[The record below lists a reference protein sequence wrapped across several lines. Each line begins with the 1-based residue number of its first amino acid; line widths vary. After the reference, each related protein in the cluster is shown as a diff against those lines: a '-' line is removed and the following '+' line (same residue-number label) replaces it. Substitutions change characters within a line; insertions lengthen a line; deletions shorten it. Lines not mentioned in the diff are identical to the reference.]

1 MSWAISGP
9 VRGTC
14 TCGVPLR
21 TRVDSRLAVTR
32 ASSSSSSSS
41 SSDTLGAQPI
51 TSTTTDVERTDAL
64 QPHALLIDAMAM
76 AYRAHHVMAK
86 QNLTNQTGDVNTGL
100 LHSFISSVLS
110 LLEHTN
116 ATHLLLVFDAKGAT
130 FRHQMWPEYKA
141 NRPSFPDEL
150 AIALPR
156 LKDLLGKLGWPL
168 AEVPGVEA
176 DDVIGT
182 AAVKL
187 AAHWRETCL
196 PEQYD
201 VTIVSPDK
209 DFFQL
214 LSDDIQIVR
223 PIQSRSVAKLR
234 KEAEEEGRPQPNILG
249 STFHVYTMADFEA
262 AYPGLK
268 PRQFIDLLA
277 LSGDSS
283 DNVPGV
289 RNIGVKTAP
298 AIVAAFGSAE
308 EAVEACA
315 RGDVNVPDG
324 VPKRA
329 VKALLAEGA
338 KEAVSV
344 SKELVTIRTD
354 LKIPPVRYGLHGSRC
369 EIDEVTGDF
378 NLITP
383 SRVSSASGDDGSAA
397 FVQSFQWPM
406 PGENPEEAR
415 AAAIDALSDYSMTN
429 AIKRWRA
436 EYDLRAQNYV

>member
-1 MSWAISGP
+1 M
-9 VRGTC
+9 
-14 TCGVPLR
+14 
-21 TRVDSRLAVTR
+21 
-32 ASSSSSSSS
+32 
-41 SSDTLGAQPI
+41 
-51 TSTTTDVERTDAL
+51 
-64 QPHALLIDAMAM
+64 
-76 AYRAHHVMAK
+76 
-86 QNLTNQTGDVNTGL
+86 
-100 LHSFISSVLS
+100 
-110 LLEHTN
+110 
-116 ATHLLLVFDAKGAT
+116 
-130 FRHQMWPEYKA
+130 
-141 NRPSFPDEL
+141 
-150 AIALPR
+150 
-156 LKDLLGKLGWPL
+156 
-168 AEVPGVEA
+168 
-176 DDVIGT
+176 
-182 AAVKL
+182 
-187 AAHWRETCL
+187 

-308 EAVEACA
+308 EAVEVCA

-397 FVQSFQWPM
+397 AGHEVLTL
-406 PGENPEEAR
+406 PGSL
-415 AAAIDALSDYSMTN
+415 ALTLAD
-429 AIKRWRA
+429 
-436 EYDLRAQNYV
+436 

>member
-1 MSWAISGP
+1 
-9 VRGTC
+9 
-14 TCGVPLR
+14 
-21 TRVDSRLAVTR
+21 
-32 ASSSSSSSS
+32 
-41 SSDTLGAQPI
+41 
-51 TSTTTDVERTDAL
+51 
-64 QPHALLIDAMAM
+64 
-76 AYRAHHVMAK
+76 
-86 QNLTNQTGDVNTGL
+86 
-100 LHSFISSVLS
+100 
-110 LLEHTN
+110 
-116 ATHLLLVFDAKGAT
+116 
-130 FRHQMWPEYKA
+130 
-141 NRPSFPDEL
+141 
-150 AIALPR
+150 
-156 LKDLLGKLGWPL
+156 
-168 AEVPGVEA
+168 
-176 DDVIGT
+176 
-182 AAVKL
+182 
-187 AAHWRETCL
+187 
-196 PEQYD
+196 
-201 VTIVSPDK
+201 
-209 DFFQL
+209 
-214 LSDDIQIVR
+214 
-223 PIQSRSVAKLR
+223 
-234 KEAEEEGRPQPNILG
+234 
-249 STFHVYTMADFEA
+249 MADFEA